1 MLPQL
6 SRKTFSYMMVLQTFI
21 ESIKTFPSLR
31 KIKYILLNGTYSHGG
46 ISKITLI
53 VYLKVY
59 VVLDR

>member
-6 SRKTFSYMMVLQTFI
+6 SRKTFSYMMVLQ
-21 ESIKTFPSLR
+21 TFPSLR

-46 ISKITLI
+46 ISKIALI